1 MGGFKFIKDY
11 YFIGKVIK
19 AGTIAKIID
28 GEVLDSEGNWLFDLQ
43 SPISNE
49 YGYQIISII
58 K

>member
-19 AGTIAKIID
+19 AGTIAKIVD
-28 GEVLDSEGNWLFDLQ
+28 NEVVDNEGNWLLNLD
-43 SPISNE
+43 SPIAKE
-49 YGYQIISII
+49 YGYQIISVI

>member
-28 GEVLDSEGNWLFDLQ
+28 NEVIDIEGNWLFYLE
-43 SPISNE
+43 SPIANE
-49 YGYQIISII
+49 YGYQVISII

>member
-28 GEVLDSEGNWLFDLQ
+28 GDVVDNEGNWLLNLD
-43 SPISNE
+43 SPIAKE
-49 YGYQIISII
+49 YGYQIISVI